1 MQLNKNITY
10 REIFNIS
17 APLML
22 GSAGQNLMVAVEG
35 GILYYRSEADFAAMG
50 FVGMFYLIIAAI
62 GFGVS
67 RGGQIMIARRM
78 GEGKPEEVGRTFYA
92 MLYFELGL
100 AVVMF
105 LFMQF
110 GAAYF
115 FKFVGDPDIYQ
126 KTLEFLKYRSYGVF
140 FSYIGLAMIALYTG
154 VARGGIILACTVTL
168 GIVNLVLC
176 YGLVNGVWGLPE
188 MGISGAGLAST
199 IAEIVSFIMFF
210 AYMIWD
216 KKTERYHLLSP
227 RMVDMALIRQQAR
240 LSSSTLA
247 QALVSIGSWFVFFA
261 IVERFLGQHDLAI
274 TNLVRMVYLCLSI
287 PSWGFFTG
295 INTIVS
301 NIVGQAEHQGVLPVI
316 KKTAWLTFVVTV
328 CFAVP
333 FTLFPTTFLEPIF
346 RNTEH
351 GGVLIDAVPVLR
363 VVLLNLAMSAIGGV
377 YFNGLSGTGA
387 TAFGVRIQILCAF
400 LYLAYNYVVIGI
412 THSGLAWAWLSET
425 VYWGVM
431 LALTLWYLRSNRWQ
445 TAQV

>member
-1 MQLNKNITY
+1 
-10 REIFNIS
+10 
-17 APLML
+17 
-22 GSAGQNLMVAVEG
+22 
-35 GILYYRSEADFAAMG
+35 
-50 FVGMFYLIIAAI
+50 
-62 GFGVS
+62 
-67 RGGQIMIARRM
+67 
-78 GEGKPEEVGRTFYA
+78 
-92 MLYFELGL
+92 L

-216 KKTERYHLLSP
+216 KKTERYNLLSP

-351 GGVLIDAVPVLR
+351 GGVLIDAIPVLR